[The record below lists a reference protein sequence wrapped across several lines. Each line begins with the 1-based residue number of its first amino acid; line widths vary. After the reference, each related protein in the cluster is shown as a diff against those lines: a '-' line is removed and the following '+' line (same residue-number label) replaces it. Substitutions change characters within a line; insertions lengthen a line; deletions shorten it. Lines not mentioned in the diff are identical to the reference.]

1 MDQAGGTGFIAPTAP
16 EDTAVLTAAVVEES
30 FEPVLDVPYVSVVQ
44 INGECQAE
52 VWLCGDEVYDR
63 LRLDRAHQAA
73 AELGQK
79 SYATRHGGYG
89 NLTIHFSEYP
99 NGGV

>member
-1 MDQAGGTGFIAPTAP
+1 MDQAGGMGFIAPTA
-16 EDTAVLTAAVVEES
+16 EDADVLTVVEES
-30 FEPVLDVPYVSVVQ
+30 FESILQIPYVSVVK

-73 AELGQK
+73 AKEGQR